1 MIWRASVPTSRRGAA
16 MEGECPHEP
25 PSAHSAEGK
34 RCRDP
39 RVARLL
45 SPHSKLCASS
55 SVGGVTAAGQ
65 ADACPSQGSAS
76 NETRNRKPET
86 SQWRRVVACW
96 LVVALSTLTAC
107 IRQDPLPADSG
118 MRLVS
123 TAPHLTECVC
133 AIGAGHLLVGRTAT
147 CDYPPE
153 VVSEIPI
160 TGDFAVPWLEPL
172 LAVRPTHVL
181 ETVLSDPALRDRLT
195 ALNIPVVHVPCTR
208 LDQIPDALRQ
218 LGVLCDRSTRANQ
231 LADDIQSGIER
242 ARQAASSYQARP
254 RVLLLFAPD
263 VSITAGPNAFVT
275 TLLEL
280 AGGVSVGHDLEADYP
295 RVSLEWI
302 IAQDPDLLLCIFETT
317 LPPLEVYARQTGWRS
332 LRAVRSGRVY
342 TVTDLNTVSRP
353 GPRVLDG
360 IAQIKVVLDQDAERF
375 AKQSPTPD
383 RP

>member
-1 MIWRASVPTSRRGAA
+1 MIWRTSVPTSRRGAA
-16 MEGECPHEP
+16 MEGEYPHEP
-25 PSAHSAEGK
+25 PSVHSAEGK

-39 RVARLL
+39 RAARLL

-55 SVGGVTAAGQ
+55 SVGGVTAARQ
-65 ADACPSQGSAS
+65 ADACPSQSSAS

>member
-1 MIWRASVPTSRRGAA
+1 VWHGHLARVSWAGRPY
-16 MEGECPHEP
+16 HERFWSLP
-25 PSAHSAEGK
+25 
-34 RCRDP
+34 
-39 RVARLL
+39 
-45 SPHSKLCASS
+45 
-55 SVGGVTAAGQ
+55 
-65 ADACPSQGSAS
+65 
-76 NETRNRKPET
+76 
-86 SQWRRVVACW
+86 SQWRRVIACW
-96 LVVALSTLTAC
+96 LVVALSLLTAC
-107 IRQDPLPADSG
+107 IRQEPPPADG
-118 MRLVS
+118 DMRLVS

-208 LDQIPDALRQ
+208 LDQVPDALRQ
-218 LGVLCDRSTRANQ
+218 LGALCDRSTRANQ
-231 LADDIQSGIER
+231 LADEIQSGIER
-242 ARQAASSYQARP
+242 TRQASSSRQTRP

-263 VSITAGPNAFVT
+263 VPITAGRNAFVT

-280 AGGVSVGHDLEADYP
+280 AGGVSAGNDLKADYP

-302 IAQDPDLLLCIFETT
+302 IEQDPDLLLCIFETA
-317 LPPLEVYARQTGWRS
+317 LPPLEVYAGQTGWRS

-342 TVTDLNTVSRP
+342 TVADLNTVSRP

-375 AKQSPTPD
+375 AKLSPTPD

>member
-16 MEGECPHEP
+16 MEGECHHEP

-45 SPHSKLCASS
+45 SPHSKLCAPG
-55 SVGGVTAAGQ
+55 SVGGVYAAGQ
-65 ADACPSQGSAS
+65 ADACPSRRSAS
-76 NETRNRKPET
+76 DETRNMKPET
-86 SQWRRVVACW
+86 KLWRRVAACW
-96 LVVALSTLTAC
+96 LVTALSLLTSC

-133 AIGAGHLLVGRTAT
+133 AIGAGHLLVGRTAS

-153 VVSEIPI
+153 VVRDIPV

-195 ALNIPVVHVPCTR
+195 ALNIPVVHVPCAR
-208 LDQIPDALRQ
+208 LDQVPDALRQ
-218 LGVLCDRSTRANQ
+218 LGALCDRSACADQ
-231 LADDIQSGIER
+231 LADEIQSGIKR
-242 ARQAASSYQARP
+242 ARQAAASRQTRP

-263 VSITAGPNAFVT
+263 VTITAGPNAFVT

-302 IAQDPDLLLCIFETT
+302 IKQDPDLLLCIFETE

-342 TVTDLNTVSRP
+342 TVADLNTVSRP

-360 IAQIKVVLDQDAERF
+360 IKQIKAVLDQDAEKF
-375 AKQSPTPD
+375 AKQSPTP
-383 RP
+383 PSP

>member
-1 MIWRASVPTSRRGAA
+1 MIWRTSVPTSRRGAA
-16 MEGECPHEP
+16 MEGGYPHEP
-25 PSAHSAEGK
+25 PSVHSAEGK

-39 RVARLL
+39 RAARLL

-55 SVGGVTAAGQ
+55 SVGGVYAAGQ
-65 ADACPSQGSAS
+65 ADACPSRHSVS
-76 NETRNRKPET
+76 NETRNQKPET

-208 LDQIPDALRQ
+208 LDQVPDALRQ
-218 LGVLCDRSTRANQ
+218 LGALCDRSTRANQ
-231 LADDIQSGIER
+231 LADEIQSGIER
-242 ARQAASSYQARP
+242 TRQASSSRQTRP

-263 VSITAGPNAFVT
+263 VPITAGRNAFVT

-280 AGGVSVGHDLEADYP
+280 AGGVSAGNDLKADYP

-302 IAQDPDLLLCIFETT
+302 IEQDPDLLLCIFETA
-317 LPPLEVYARQTGWRS
+317 LPPLEVYAGQTGWRS

-342 TVTDLNTVSRP
+342 TVADLNTVSRP

-375 AKQSPTPD
+375 AKLSPTPD

>member
-1 MIWRASVPTSRRGAA
+1 M
-16 MEGECPHEP
+16 
-25 PSAHSAEGK
+25 
-34 RCRDP
+34 
-39 RVARLL
+39 
-45 SPHSKLCASS
+45 
-55 SVGGVTAAGQ
+55 TAAGQ
-65 ADACPSQGSAS
+65 ADACPSRRSAS
-76 NETRNRKPET
+76 NETRNQKPET
-86 SQWRRVVACW
+86 SQWRRVIVCG
-96 LVVALSTLTAC
+96 LSLSLLTAC

-147 CDYPPE
+147 CDHPPE
-153 VVSEIPI
+153 VVSEIPV

-231 LADDIQSGIER
+231 LADEIQSGIES
-242 ARQAASSYQARP
+242 ARQAASSCQARP

-263 VSITAGPNAFVT
+263 VPITAGRNAFVT

-280 AGGVSVGHDLEADYP
+280 AGGVSAGHDLETNYL

-302 IAQDPDLLLCIFETT
+302 IEQDPDLLLCIFATAR
-317 LPPLEVYARQTGWRS
+317 PPLEIYAGQTGWRS

-360 IAQIKVVLDQDAERF
+360 IAQIKAVLDQDAERF

>member
-1 MIWRASVPTSRRGAA
+1 M
-16 MEGECPHEP
+16 
-25 PSAHSAEGK
+25 
-34 RCRDP
+34 
-39 RVARLL
+39 
-45 SPHSKLCASS
+45 
-55 SVGGVTAAGQ
+55 TAAGQ
-65 ADACPSQGSAS
+65 ADACPSRRFAS
-76 NETRNRKPET
+76 NETRNQKPET
-86 SQWRRVVACW
+86 GQWRRVVAFW
-96 LVVALSTLTAC
+96 LALALSALTAC
-107 IRQDPLPADSG
+107 IRQDPLPTDSG

-153 VVSEIPI
+153 VVSEISVV
-160 TGDFAVPWLEPL
+160 GDFAVPWLEPL

-218 LGVLCDRSTRANQ
+218 LGTLCNRSARANQ
-231 LADDIQSGIER
+231 LADEIQSGIER
-242 ARQAASSYQARP
+242 ARQAASSRQTRP

-280 AGGVSVGHDLEADYP
+280 AGGVSAGHDLEADYP

-302 IAQDPDLLLCIFETT
+302 ITQDPDLLLCIFETT
-317 LPPLEVYARQTGWRS
+317 LPPLEVYAGQTGWRS

-360 IAQIKVVLDQDAERF
+360 IAQIKAVLDQDAERF
-375 AKQSPTPD
+375 AKQSPAPD